1 MQEAEQWLITTYGS
15 CGLFKKSFQK
25 CMIQKVATSP
35 SDFKFYNP
43 LKTAYREKQE
53 IHTIRDKISCVQIT
67 KDVYGR
73 IMLRK
78 PSFYKALTNSV
89 QCFK

>member
-1 MQEAEQWLITTYGS
+1 MYRKYTINICFDFFIDFFILTR
-15 CGLFKKSFQK
+15 FQK
-25 CMIQKVATSP
+25 CIIQKVATSP
-35 SDFKFYNP
+35 SDFKCYNP

-53 IHTIRDKISCVQIT
+53 IHTTRNKISCVQIT

-78 PSFYKALTNSV
+78 PSF
-89 QCFK
+89 